1 MRTAALLAA
10 LLVVGVAAGVPGK
23 VQTRWNEFRA
33 PSGAVVPTSETAILG
48 RLQAAN
54 GNGRYQ
60 FWQAALKAERSAPLT
75 GIGPGTFEFWWARHA
90 TAPGFIRDAHMLYL
104 ETLGET
110 GIVGLLLLGGLLLW
124 LLGVAV
130 ARSLRAPPE
139 LRLWIAAAAGGL
151 AAFMTSAAL
160 EWVWELAAI
169 AVTVMLLAAVIVAGR
184 DDVPAVVDPPGSDRP
199 APRVLLALL
208 AIACLGA
215 VLIPLSAAVSTRES
229 RAAAASGHLGTALR
243 DSRAAERLQPYAATP
258 HLQRALVLE
267 EAGALGP
274 AATAAAAATADEPTN
289 WRTWLVRA
297 RIDALRG
304 ASAPALDELRRA
316 RRLNPRSDLFAT
328 P

>member
-1 MRTAALLAA
+1 
-10 LLVVGVAAGVPGK
+10 VPGQL
-23 VQTRWNEFRA
+23 QTRWNEFRA
-33 PSGAVVPTSETAILG
+33 PSGVVIPTSETAIIG

-110 GIVGLLLLGGLLLW
+110 GAVGLLLLGGLLLW

-130 ARSLRAPPE
+130 ARALRAPPE
-139 LRLWIAAAAGGL
+139 LRLWLAAAGGGV

-169 AVTVMLLAAVIVAGR
+169 AVAVMLLGAVIVAGR
-184 DDVPAVVDPPGSDRP
+184 DDVPDAPGPARP
-199 APRVLLALL
+199 APRVLLGLL

-215 VLIPLSAAVSTRES
+215 VLVPLSAAVSTRES
-229 RAAAASGHLGTALR
+229 RSAAASGDLTAALR
-243 DSRAAERLQPYAATP
+243 DNSAAERLQPYAATP
-258 HLQRALVLE
+258 HLQRALLLE
-267 EAGALGP
+267 ESGALG
-274 AATAAAAATADEPTN
+274 AAGAAAAKATAEEPTN

-297 RIDALRG
+297 RIDARRG
-304 ASAPALDELRRA
+304 AAAPALQELRRA
-316 RRLNPRSDLFAT
+316 RRLNPRSELFRS